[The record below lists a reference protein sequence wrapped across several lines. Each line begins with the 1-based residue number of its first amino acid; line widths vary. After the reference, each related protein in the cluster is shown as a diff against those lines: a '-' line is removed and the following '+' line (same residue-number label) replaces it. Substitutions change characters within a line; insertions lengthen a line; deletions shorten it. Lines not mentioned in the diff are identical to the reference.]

1 MKVFGKLIYSYDNKD
16 FIKEPW
22 KKELHYLDIKNKYIF
37 GFYQYDNY
45 YEKPTYHLSTDNEY
59 IKELLKREEAHQLL
73 DTFSGDGK
81 TYPSLCCLDKVYKIA
96 NYEYSD
102 IWSGVFE

>member
-1 MKVFGKLIYSYDNKD
+1 MRVFGKLIYSYDNKD

-22 KKELHYLDIKNKYIF
+22 KEHLYYLDIKNKYIF

-45 YEKPTYHLSTDNEY
+45 YDKPTYHESTDNEY
-59 IKELLKREEAHQLL
+59 IKKLLEREEANNLVE
-73 DTFSGDGK
+73 SCGGEGK
-81 TYPSLCCLDKVYKIA
+81 LYPSLCCLDKVYKIA

-102 IWSGVFE
+102 IWQEVF